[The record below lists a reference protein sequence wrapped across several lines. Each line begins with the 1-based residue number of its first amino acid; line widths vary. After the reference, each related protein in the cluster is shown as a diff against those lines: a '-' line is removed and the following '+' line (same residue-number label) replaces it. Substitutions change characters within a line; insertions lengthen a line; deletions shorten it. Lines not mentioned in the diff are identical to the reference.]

1 MPEHVKYAVFGTKW
15 GYFGLAGTHSG
26 LLRTHLPAPE
36 PEKVKSRLLKGLGP
50 AEYKKTYLMS
60 VQEMITAYF
69 AGTYV
74 NFDSDIAV
82 TLDGLSEFSQRILTA
97 CRNVKYSKTISYGQ
111 LAKKTGQ
118 PAAIRAVGAALAK
131 NPLPLIIPCHRVI
144 YSDGRTG
151 GFSAAGP
158 KRMKEKM
165 LTHEANKVAAG
176 EPGAV
181 LIRGV

>member
-1 MPEHVKYAVFGTKW
+1 MPEYVKYAVFSTEW
-15 GYFGLAGTHSG
+15 GYFGLAGTGSG
-26 LLRTHLPAPE
+26 LLRTHLPGPE
-36 PEKVKSRLLKGLGP
+36 PQTVKSRLLKGLGP

-82 TLDGLSEFSQRILTA
+82 ALDGLSLFSQRILTV
-97 CRNVKYSKTISYGQ
+97 CRNVTYGETISYGQ
-111 LAKKTGQ
+111 LAKKAGQ
-118 PAAIRAVGAALAK
+118 PKAVRAVGAALAK

-151 GFSAAGP
+151 GFSAAGG
-158 KRMKEKM
+158 KRMKEK
-165 LTHEANKVAAG
+165 LLRHEAKLA
-176 EPGAV
+176 
-181 LIRGV
+181 